1 MKFAVGGGGDFKPVN
16 SGTHMAVCT
25 QIVDIGL
32 QKGSEL
38 YPKPQHKIVLRF
50 EIPSERIEFDGK
62 DAPAVIS
69 KSFTAS
75 MNEKATLRKFLESW
89 RGKTFTDAEAE
100 EFDVSKLLGKTVMLS
115 VVHKESGGKTRANI
129 ASLSAPPKNMPPVKA
144 EGDMFIYDDEH
155 KENYDKLSKY
165 LKESVDTQIRQG
177 ASADEVYGGFANVPE
192 RKESFPPTGQ
202 MADANDPFGD
212 DVPF

>member
-1 MKFAVGGGGDFKPVN
+1 MKFGLGGGGDFKPVEA
-16 SGTHMAVCT
+16 GTHMAVCT

-32 QKGSEL
+32 QKGSEQF
-38 YPKPQHKIVLRF
+38 PKPQHKVVLRF

-75 MNEKATLRKFLESW
+75 MNEKATLRKYLESW

-100 EFDVSKLLGKTVMLS
+100 QFDVSKLLGVTVMLS
-115 VVHKESGGKTRANI
+115 VVHKESGGKVRANI
-129 ASLSAPPKNMPPVKA
+129 AALSAPPKGMPPVKP
-144 EGDMFIYDDEH
+144 EGEVFIYDEEH

-165 LKESVDTQIRQG
+165 LKESVDNQIRQG
-177 ASADEVYGGFANVPE
+177 ATADEVYGGFATVPE
-192 RKESFPPTGQ
+192 RKEAPATTSAP
-202 MADANDPFGD
+202 DPFD
-212 DVPF
+212 DQDIPF

>member
-75 MNEKATLRKFLESW
+75 MNEKATLRKYLESW

-100 EFDVSKLLGKTVMLS
+100 QFDVSKLLGKTVMLS
-115 VVHKESGGKTRANI
+115 IVHKESGGKVRANI

-165 LKESVDTQIRQG
+165 MKESVDNQLHQNT
-177 ASADEVYGGFANVPE
+177 SADEVYGGFANVPE

>member
-1 MKFAVGGGGDFKPVN
+1 MKFGLGGGGDFKPVEA
-16 SGTHMAVCT
+16 GTHMAVCT

-32 QKGSEL
+32 QKGSEQF
-38 YPKPQHKIVLRF
+38 PKPQHKVVLRF

-75 MNEKATLRKFLESW
+75 MNEKATLRKYLESW

-100 EFDVSKLLGKTVMLS
+100 QFDVSKLLGVTVMLS
-115 VVHKESGGKTRANI
+115 VVHKESGGKLRANI
-129 ASLSAPPKNMPPVKA
+129 AALSAPPKGMPPVKP
-144 EGDMFIYDDEH
+144 EGDVFIYDEEH

-165 LKESVDTQIRQG
+165 LKESVDNQIRQG
-177 ASADEVYGGFANVPE
+177 ATADEVYGGFATP
-192 RKESFPPTGQ
+192 KPTESYGTDKPLK
-202 MADANDPFGD
+202 DPFDD